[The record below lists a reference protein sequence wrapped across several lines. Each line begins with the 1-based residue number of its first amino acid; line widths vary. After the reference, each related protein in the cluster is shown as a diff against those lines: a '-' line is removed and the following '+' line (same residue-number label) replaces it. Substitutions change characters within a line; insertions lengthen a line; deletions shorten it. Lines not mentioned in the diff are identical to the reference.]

1 MSYKKAIDKHF
12 KKRNNPDWDKEY
24 RAKLSIEDEKV
35 MVKVEDSVNS
45 PAHYREGFIECID
58 AIQASMSE
66 EEFKGYCK
74 GNVLKYIW
82 RMNYKGKA
90 LEDVSKSE
98 YYLKK
103 LVSLMKE
110 TNAKGK
116 T

>member
-12 KKRNNPDWDKEY
+12 KKRQEQDWDKEY
-24 RAKLSIEDEKV
+24 RAKLTIEDDQV
-35 MVKVEDSVNS
+35 MVKVDNVNS
-45 PAHYREGFIECID
+45 PPHYREGFIECID
-58 AIQASMSE
+58 AIQASMSD

-82 RMNYKGKA
+82 RYNYKGKA
-90 LEDVSKSE
+90 FEDISKSE

-103 LVSLMKE
+103 LKSLIKE